1 MSSASSGVRP
11 EELGS
16 RPDMVEINRP
26 AWAGNDESFKSD
38 RFNLHPRFR
47 LQPKT
52 SMCIMEPKF
61 TVV

>member
-1 MSSASSGVRP
+1 
-11 EELGS
+11 
-16 RPDMVEINRP
+16 MVEINRP